1 MLQSMGSQRIRHDLA
16 TEQQLD
22 VILRSYFSVKRVAS
36 EPFKKDKKIG
46 NSYLNFLQVS
56 VK

>member
-16 TEQQLD
+16 TEQLD